1 MFHWIRLRA
10 FVYAT
15 EEREKV
21 LEAMRNIMD
30 GELKTRHAEGAYG
43 DPIEI
48 IEMSG
53 KRDRDARGIISTMNE
68 SDRKSLFDT
77 LDERTD
83 DDSIFHFRLDRQ
95 EAYLGKLRLASG
107 GDVIGVELKLQSYP
121 ASREKAIE
129 SMKEFLEA
137 LL

>member
-21 LEAMRNIMD
+21 IQAMKNLVD
-30 GELKTRHAEGAYG
+30 AEPKVSHAEGAYG

-48 IEMSG
+48 LEMSG
-53 KRDRDARGIISTMNE
+53 KRDRIAKDMISSLPE
-68 SDRKSLFDT
+68 SDRKALLDT
-77 LDERTD
+77 VEDRTD
-83 DDSIFHFRLDRQ
+83 EDSIFHFRIDKQ
-95 EAYLGKLRLASG
+95 DAYLGNTRLGSG
-107 GDVIGVELKLQSYP
+107 GDVIGVEMKVESYP
-121 ASREKAIE
+121 SSRERAVE
-129 SMKEFLEA
+129 NLGAFLEG

>member
-21 LEAMRNIMD
+21 LEAMRNVMD
-30 GELKTRHAEGAYG
+30 GDVRISHAEGAYG

-53 KRDRDARGIISTMNE
+53 KRDRDARSIISTMNE

-107 GDVIGVELKLQSYP
+107 GDVIGVELKLESYP
-121 ASREKAIE
+121 ASRERALENMGK
-129 SMKEFLEA
+129 FLEE